1 MRYLVM
7 SLLAAAS
14 LTAAINPQ
22 KDCSDDVL
30 MVFFPKIFVEEV
42 LKEHRIDKQKTDAI
56 AKELATIDDSVIT
69 LIEERAKTMKP
80 NPLED
85 MEAREARNEL
95 FSNALLKVFGD
106 VLSRYDIKDRD
117 VQIKMIEEIQ
127 NKRLNR
133 WKECADLL
141 PEGEKR

>member
-1 MRYLVM
+1 MWYLAVG
-7 SLLAAAS
+7 LFIAAS
-14 LTAAINPQ
+14 LTAAINPE
-22 KDCSDDVL
+22 KDCSDDIL
-30 MVFFPKIFVEEV
+30 MLFFPKIFVEEV
-42 LKEHRIDKQKTDAI
+42 LKDHQIDKQKIEAI
-56 AKELATIDDSVIT
+56 AKELSTIDPAVIK

-85 MEAREARNEL
+85 MEAREARDEL

-127 NKRLNR
+127 NKRLSR
-133 WKECADLL
+133 WKECIDSQPKEAQ
-141 PEGEKR
+141 R